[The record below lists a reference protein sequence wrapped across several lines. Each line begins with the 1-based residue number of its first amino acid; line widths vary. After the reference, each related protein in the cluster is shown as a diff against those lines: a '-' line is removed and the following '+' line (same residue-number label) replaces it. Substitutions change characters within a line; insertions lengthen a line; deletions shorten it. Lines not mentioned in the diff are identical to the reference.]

1 MPTDFIQLI
10 ADIEHEAQ
18 EEGGTAVSELVQLR
32 DEFRTASKIVL
43 NRCEAK
49 RSSRTPH

>member
-10 ADIEHEAQ
+10 ADVEYEAQ
-18 EEGGTAVSELVQLR
+18 EEGRTAVSEFVQLC
-32 DEFRTASKIVL
+32 DEFRTVSEIVL